1 MKRVEVISSFSVLTS
16 TSQEFFG
23 NFFPFLLLLLKMNS
37 YMIMNVNYYICYLF
51 YLFTNLKFYF

>member
-23 NFFPFLLLLLKMNS
+23 NFFPFLLLLLKMNNI
-37 YMIMNVNYYICYLF
+37 YDNECELLHLLF
-51 YLFTNLKFYF
+51 ILFIH